1 MPRIQKERDT
11 SARSSI
17 GVRTWF
23 SSCWFGPLRVSIPAK
38 PVICRGDPACPSTPP
53 GDELASVHQERACP
67 GLRPRCFYRHKRGT
81 KLKSSSLS
89 CVRIGRLRLPRK
101 NHPAPGSMLR
111 KGHSPEKIRCLLTCS
126 DRDKSRLRGN
136 RTPRKSNS
144 ITSNGTSSAGENQPA
159 SAGLRPHLVNERER
173 SGELGGECRLKGRF
187 LHAYHGLGEVNRPE
201 GQRIVLPVLW
211 LPQRQAKYLPVS
223 TFAVLEPVPTQSRKY
238 LRRTEGVKITSF
250 VISQNPA
257 SAH

>member
-1 MPRIQKERDT
+1 VPRIQKERDT

-89 CVRIGRLRLPRK
+89 CVRIGRLPRK

-144 ITSNGTSSAGENQPA
+144 IYFQRDLIRRRKPACKCRAPSTLGQTSESEAA
-159 SAGLRPHLVNERER
+159 K
-173 SGELGGECRLKGRF
+173 SGVSVGSKVGFCT
-187 LHAYHGLGEVNRPE
+187 
-201 GQRIVLPVLW
+201 RITGW
-211 LPQRQAKYLPVS
+211 
-223 TFAVLEPVPTQSRKY
+223 
-238 LRRTEGVKITSF
+238 VK
-250 VISQNPA
+250 
-257 SAH
+257 

>member
-38 PVICRGDPACPSTPP
+38 PVICRGDPACPSTSP

-111 KGHSPEKIRCLLTCS
+111 KGHSPEKIRCLLS
-126 DRDKSRLRGN
+126 GAIVIRAVFAEIELR
-136 RTPRKSNS
+136 RKSNS

-159 SAGLRPHLVNERER
+159 SAGLRPHWSTSESEAAN
-173 SGELGGECRLKGRF
+173 SGVSVGSKVGFCT
-187 LHAYHGLGEVNRPE
+187 
-201 GQRIVLPVLW
+201 RITGW
-211 LPQRQAKYLPVS
+211 
-223 TFAVLEPVPTQSRKY
+223 
-238 LRRTEGVKITSF
+238 VK
-250 VISQNPA
+250 
-257 SAH
+257 

>member
-11 SARSSI
+11 SAGSSF

-23 SSCWFGPLRVSIPAK
+23 SSCWFGPLRVFIPAK
-38 PVICRGDPACPSTPP
+38 PVICRGDPACPSTHP

-111 KGHSPEKIRCLLTCS
+111 KGHSPEKIRCLLS
-126 DRDKSRLRGN
+126 GAIVIRAVFAEIELRGN
-136 RTPRKSNS
+136 RTPLLPTGPHPPAKTSLQVQGSVHTWSTSESEAPNS
-144 ITSNGTSSAGENQPA
+144 GVSVGSKVGFCT
-159 SAGLRPHLVNERER
+159 
-173 SGELGGECRLKGRF
+173 
-187 LHAYHGLGEVNRPE
+187 
-201 GQRIVLPVLW
+201 RIRGW
-211 LPQRQAKYLPVS
+211 
-223 TFAVLEPVPTQSRKY
+223 
-238 LRRTEGVKITSF
+238 VK
-250 VISQNPA
+250 
-257 SAH
+257 